1 MAAAAVLSIGPAMD
15 LDSCQVDVRNF
26 LRMLPWYNVCVEVQ
40 RWRYEEL
47 ELLHAVRRW
56 ESVAPDLEGLA
67 EEVARFIVGNEA
79 AKIVTVLV
87 QH

>member
-1 MAAAAVLSIGPAMD
+1 MAAAAVLSIGAAMD
-15 LDSCQVDVRNF
+15 LDSCRVDVLNF
-26 LRMLPWYNVCVEVQ
+26 LRMLSWYNVCVEVE
-40 RWRYEEL
+40 RWSKE
-47 ELLHAVRRW
+47 ELLHTVRRW

-67 EEVARFIVGNEA
+67 QEIARFIVGNEA

>member
-1 MAAAAVLSIGPAMD
+1 MAAAAVLSIGAAMD
-15 LDSCQVDVRNF
+15 LDSCRVDVLNF
-26 LRMLPWYNVCVEVQ
+26 LRMLSWYNVCVEVE
-40 RWRYEEL
+40 RWSKEG
-47 ELLHAVRRW
+47 LLHTVRRW

-67 EEVARFIVGNEA
+67 QEIARFIVGNEA